1 MKRLIAA
8 VLCIGMVFS
17 LASCG
22 SSSSKSDAS
31 SKSSSSS
38 ASSSASGSES
48 KSDGSSSGEADYS
61 KYGFTKGEVVRIT
74 NDENSEPVVPELTF
88 EGLILSGNRQ
98 DNNRFDTLEKNGYK
112 MTGLC
117 ADFWLDEHIEIHAK
131 LNVTGT
137 YNDFKAVCVPH
148 KDIKTYLTSSF
159 SDMTSEA
166 ESSGAVIEI
175 TEPDAEQQNQIADF
189 YVGPADEKKPGS
201 YDILFYYKD
210 KLAYYLPIELTV
222 EPQ

>member
-98 DNNRFDTLEKNGYK
+98 DNKDFDTLEKNGYK

-137 YNDFKAVCVPH
+137 Y
-148 KDIKTYLTSSF
+148 
-159 SDMTSEA
+159 
-166 ESSGAVIEI
+166 
-175 TEPDAEQQNQIADF
+175 
-189 YVGPADEKKPGS
+189 
-201 YDILFYYKD
+201 
-210 KLAYYLPIELTV
+210 
-222 EPQ
+222 